1 MSSASL
7 THATGSERIAL
18 WTSSSCSYLDQDPRE
33 ASSLAR
39 LFQPYEWCHAI
50 RQRRGQAPDACRPVL
65 QISAEPLRPMPFD
78 WLSLSP
84 QSAVSVSAPVPTG
97 SRFVQSENGFLLKK
111 REGEP
116 EAATGNLRNTKNQL
130 ARNLANRSTTERT
143 APTTRSPKKSAFF
156 TDSLLGKQCMHGR
169 FSPACKS
176 GENPC
181 PSEKR
186 IYARRAS
193 YRMCLICFAFWAFT
207 APYTVPRES
216 REEITVRK

>member
-7 THATGSERIAL
+7 THVTGSERIAL

-97 SRFVQSENGFLLKK
+97 RTLHAE
-111 REGEP
+111 RE
-116 EAATGNLRNTKNQL
+116 
-130 ARNLANRSTTERT
+130 RNLAEKARRRTGGDDRKSTEYKE
-143 APTTRSPKKSAFF
+143 SVSKKSCEPINHRENR
-156 TDSLLGKQCMHGR
+156 TDYKV
-169 FSPACKS
+169 AK
-176 GENPC
+176 EN
-181 PSEKR
+181 R
-186 IYARRAS
+186 H
-193 YRMCLICFAFWAFT
+193 F
-207 APYTVPRES
+207 
-216 REEITVRK
+216 